1 MSVYVEMSSQDC
13 GTGAGTQRD
22 GERRRHAL
30 PEAGARILPSSFTRH
45 RSFFSAGRPSVQQ
58 APPPLYLHCR
68 LTLALPVGF
77 QVKGMEQMGKA
88 EAKGKEVG
96 QAVVTERS
104 ADHAKPPANPVNRTG
119 VWPKFPHVT
128 YIHKVYIC
136 IHQGRRSG
144 L

>member
-1 MSVYVEMSSQDC
+1 VVLALVPNVTASDVDTLYQKQVRASWPHHPC
-13 GTGAGTQRD
+13 GVV
-22 GERRRHAL
+22 
-30 PEAGARILPSSFTRH
+30 P
-45 RSFFSAGRPSVQQ
+45 FSPQGRPSVQQ
-58 APPPLYLHCR
+58 APACTFTVLR
-68 LTLALPVGF
+68 LTLALPVV

-128 YIHKVYIC
+128 YIYIHKVYIC

-144 L
+144 P